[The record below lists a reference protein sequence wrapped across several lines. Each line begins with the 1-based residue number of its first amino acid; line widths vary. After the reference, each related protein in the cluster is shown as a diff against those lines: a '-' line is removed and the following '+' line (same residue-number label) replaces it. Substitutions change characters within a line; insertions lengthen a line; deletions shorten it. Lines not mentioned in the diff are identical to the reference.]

1 MILNHAAF
9 SQILN
14 GVVIA
19 HNKESLPG
27 ASILIKGSLDGTS
40 SNLSG
45 EYTINMPSNKSVII
59 TVSFLGFQTENIR
72 VPMLKK
78 GQTYSLDIQ
87 LTPENKMIA
96 DVIVTDKK
104 SRKEAFN
111 RIKIKHVSLIPS
123 GNKGVESILK
133 TLPGVSSANEL
144 SAQYSVRGGN
154 FDENL
159 VYVNG
164 IEIYRPFLIRSGQ
177 QEGLSFIN
185 TDLVSNIQFSSGG
198 FAARYGDKMSSVLD
212 ITYKDPYKNKASLL
226 GGSAHFEGIGLK
238 NKLSYLLGAR
248 HKTNQYILKAMDTKG
263 EYKPHFSDIQT
274 FLKYQI
280 KENWDIS
287 FLGSISENRYRM
299 VPQNRE
305 TEFGTLNEALKL
317 TIYFEG
323 QESDKYNTYFG
334 ALSTNISPNLKT
346 KLNFTSLYR
355 INIS

>member
-14 GVVIA
+14 GVVID

-185 TDLVSNIQFSSGG
+185 TDLVSNIQ
-198 FAARYGDKMSSVLD
+198 
-212 ITYKDPYKNKASLL
+212 
-226 GGSAHFEGIGLK
+226 
-238 NKLSYLLGAR
+238 
-248 HKTNQYILKAMDTKG
+248 
-263 EYKPHFSDIQT
+263 
-274 FLKYQI
+274 
-280 KENWDIS
+280 
-287 FLGSISENRYRM
+287 
-299 VPQNRE
+299 
-305 TEFGTLNEALKL
+305 
-317 TIYFEG
+317 
-323 QESDKYNTYFG
+323 
-334 ALSTNISPNLKT
+334 
-346 KLNFTSLYR
+346 
-355 INIS
+355 